1 MEEQKNV
8 NINGAE
14 NESAETEAENAEKK
28 EAAKLAKLLD
38 PEEQIRQFG
47 RGRMELRVPIQDGE
61 NVCKVLNWDFL
72 ALTGAEYVDALDR
85 DTRANNTFR
94 ISNLQALSLFAAAAA
109 KATPGVDAT
118 DIRRGLGIMD
128 AQKATQVATV
138 FFTAS
143 SRAGHRNISNE

>member
-1 MEEQKNV
+1 MEDQKNV
-8 NINGAE
+8 NA
-14 NESAETEAENAEKK
+14 NAEVNEPITEK
-28 EAAKLAKLLD
+28 EAAKLPKILD

-61 NVCKVLNWDFL
+61 NICKELNWDFL

-85 DTRANNTFR
+85 DARANNTFR
-94 ISNLQALSLFAAAAA
+94 ITNVQALSLFAAAAA

-118 DIRRGLGIMD
+118 DIRRGISIMD
-128 AQKATQVATV
+128 AQKATQLATV

-143 SRAGHRNISNE
+143 SRVGNRSIFNE

>member
-1 MEEQKNV
+1 MNEQKNV
-8 NINGAE
+8 NAE
-14 NESAETEAENAEKK
+14 ANDTTTEK
-28 EAAKLAKLLD
+28 EPAKLPKILD

-61 NVCKVLNWDFL
+61 NVCKELNWDFL

-85 DTRANNTFR
+85 DARANNTFR
-94 ISNLQALSLFAAAAA
+94 ISNLQALCLFAAAAA

-118 DIRRGLGIMD
+118 DIRRRISIMD
-128 AQKATQVATV
+128 AQKATQIATV

-143 SRAGHRNISNE
+143 NRVGNRNIYNE

>member
-1 MEEQKNV
+1 MEEQKHENKEE
-8 NINGAE
+8 INPIAD
-14 NESAETEAENAEKK
+14 KK
-28 EAAKLAKLLD
+28 DAKIPKILD

-61 NVCKVLNWDFL
+61 NVCNELHWDFL

-94 ISNLQALSLFAAAAA
+94 ITNAQALSLFAAAAA
-109 KATPGVDAT
+109 KATTGVDAT
-118 DIRRGLGIMD
+118 DIRRGISMMD
-128 AQKATQVATV
+128 AQKATQIATV

-143 SRAGHRNISNE
+143 SRVGNRNIFNA